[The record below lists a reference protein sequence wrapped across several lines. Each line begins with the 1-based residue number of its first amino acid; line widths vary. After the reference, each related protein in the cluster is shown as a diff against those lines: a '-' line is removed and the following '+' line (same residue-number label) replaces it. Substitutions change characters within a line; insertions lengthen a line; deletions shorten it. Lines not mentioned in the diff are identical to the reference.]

1 MMLLLR
7 ILAGTLYYLSIIG
20 FIAGQLAL
28 GVLLLVKSQYLFIFN
43 QKDPKLWL
51 CTLSLAEYGL
61 FIEYWNTFAVF
72 LIDILLSGVSFD
84 Q

>member
-43 QKDPKLWL
+43 QKDPKL
-51 CTLSLAEYGL
+51 
-61 FIEYWNTFAVF
+61 
-72 LIDILLSGVSFD
+72 
-84 Q
+84 